1 MDLCMGRRRWLP
13 YQIRVGIG
21 NEYMKIEMLQIIRNK
36 KGITLVELMIVMALS
51 LLLMAAVYATY
62 NIQKKT
68 SDVQNEVASVQQ
80 DLRAVLD
87 IMARDIRQAGC
98 NPTVAPDIN
107 NPSIANSC
115 GILAAQSGPTSLV
128 INMDAN
134 GDGSTAGERVSYIL
148 NGTTLRRNGE
158 DLAYNVSS
166 FGFTYYDASNSV
178 MVPALSGNT
187 LLSDAQGID
196 VRDIQVFMR
205 IQSNKKDPDTNQF
218 LRREMTKR
226 IKMRNMGLL
235 P

>member
-1 MDLCMGRRRWLP
+1 
-13 YQIRVGIG
+13 
-21 NEYMKIEMLQIIRNK
+21 MKIKMLQIIQDR
-36 KGITLVELMIVMALS
+36 KGLTLIELMIVMALS
-51 LLLMAAVYATY
+51 LLLMAAVYGTY

-80 DLRAVLD
+80 DLRAVMD
-87 IMARDIRQAGC
+87 IMAKDIRQAGC

-107 NPSIANSC
+107 NPSIADSC
-115 GILAAQSGPTSLV
+115 GILAAQSGPISLV
-128 INMDAN
+128 MNMDAN
-134 GDGSTAGERVSYIL
+134 GDGSTGGERVSFIL
-148 NGTTLRRNGE
+148 NGTTLQRNGA

-166 FGFTYYDASNSV
+166 FGFSYYDADNV
-178 MVPALSGNT
+178 KMTPASSGGT
-187 LLSDAQGID
+187 ILSDAQGID
-196 VRDIQVFMR
+196 VRDIQVFLR